1 MDCPKKSER
10 HWEET
15 LTEKIDVD
23 ERLKKAVQAYWD
35 ARAKNKE
42 KQVESGRI
50 DAGTRGEV
58 TGGTQ
63 MGALEVLVADILCE
77 AGLKRLDVRTRTALD
92 LPGYF
97 RATKKWDLIVI
108 SEGQLVLA
116 MEFKSQAGKSIG
128 NNVNNRSEEAIGSAK
143 DLWTAYREGRFGEGA
158 PTPFLGYLFLLED
171 RVSVKQPVAN
181 KEPYFTVDPVFRGL
195 EAPAKKKDVIKYKGV
210 SYAERY
216 ELLCRRLV
224 LERIYNAT
232 CFLLATNTKAT
243 VISQPAQDLTFTRFA
258 AALRG
263 HAVTFLGSQ
272 KK

>member
-1 MDCPKKSER
+1 MKQHLSES
-10 HWEET
+10 T
-15 LTEKIDVD
+15 VTDKLNIDQ
-23 ERLKKAVQAYWD
+23 RLHTAVQSYWN

-42 KQVESGRI
+42 KQVESGKI

-77 AGLKRLDVRTRTALD
+77 AGLKRLDVRTRTALE

-128 NNVNNRSEEAIGSAK
+128 NNVNNRAEEAVGSAK
-143 DLWTAYREGRFGEGA
+143 DLWTAFREGRFGQGA

-171 RVSVKQPVAN
+171 RDSVKKPVAN
-181 KEPYFTVDPVFRGL
+181 KEPYFSVDPAFRGEPRKEGTDRAVRHL
-195 EAPAKKKDVIKYKGV
+195 GV
-210 SYAERY
+210 SYAQRY

-224 LERIYNAT
+224 LERIYSAA
-232 CFLLATNTKAT
+232 CFLTATNARSTK
-243 VISQPAQDLTFTRFA
+243 ISQPAPDLTFARFA

-263 HAVTFLGSQ
+263 HSVTFLGSQ
-272 KK
+272 PH